1 MISFNTRLL
10 DRAKKI
16 NSYLCV
22 GIDISPELL
31 GSDKLE
37 DLVAHS
43 KLVVDATRDIA
54 LAYKPNFAFFERWGP
69 KGFEWLE
76 QLVDYIGEGPILIA
90 DAKRGDIGT
99 TASQYAESIFNYF
112 GFDCVT
118 LSPYL
123 GVDSID
129 PFLLHSG
136 KGVFILCR
144 TSNPSGYEFQDKK
157 IKNEAALYESVAMWA
172 NSLNTKDNIGLV
184 VGATAPEELSAV
196 RNIAPE
202 LPLLIPGIGAQ
213 GGDLEH
219 SIRVGNSTGIGII
232 NVSRSISFAGN
243 LSKSDIQ
250 KSAITY
256 VSKMNEAL
264 NG

>member
-10 DRAKKI
+10 DRAKRI

-43 KLVVDATRDIA
+43 KLVVDATRDIT

-76 QLVDYIGEGPILIA
+76 QLIKYIGEEPILIA

-99 TASQYAESIFNYF
+99 TASQYAKSVFNYF

-123 GVDSID
+123 GVDSIN
-129 PFLLHSG
+129 PFISHPE

-144 TSNPSGYEFQDKK
+144 TSNPSGAEFQNMV
-157 IKNEAALYESVAMWA
+157 IKNNKRLYESVALWA
-172 NSLNTKDNIGLV
+172 NSLNTNDNIGLV

-202 LPLLIPGIGAQ
+202 LPLLIPGIGEQ
-213 GGDLEH
+213 GGNLEQ

-243 LSKSDIQ
+243 LSKSDIR
-250 KSAITY
+250 KSAVDY
-256 VSKMNEAL
+256 VSRMNEAL
-264 NG
+264 NE